1 MKEFIVR
8 AISGIL
14 YVSIIIFT
22 LFTPREWFIGLFFIL
37 ALITLNEFLKLHKSK
52 GYFYYIIL
60 FLLFYFI
67 SYQLYHNYAIYALL
81 IATISI
87 NLFLLIDLYAAEKK
101 HFIKEK
107 KLLGS
112 IFYISSGFVFLT
124 LIPLINLQ
132 FIPEILISIFILIWA
147 NDTFAYLIGKSIGKR
162 KLMERI
168 SPKKTIEGFIGGL
181 VGAILTSLVIFYCT
195 EYYSAY
201 IWIAIA
207 ILITVFG
214 TLGDLIQSKFKRI
227 AGVKDS
233 GKLMP
238 GHGGIYDR
246 LDSIIYSSP
255 FIYLFLQII
264 NYAS

>member
-1 MKEFIVR
+1 MKELIVR
-8 AISGIL
+8 TISGIL

-22 LFTPREWFIGLFFIL
+22 LFTSREWFIGLFFIL

-60 FLLFYFI
+60 FIIFYFI
-67 SYQLYHNYAIYALL
+67 SYKLYHNYAIYILL
-81 IATISI
+81 IGTISV
-87 NLFLLIDLYAAEKK
+87 NLFLLIDLYATDKK

-112 IFYISSGFVFLT
+112 IFYICSGFVFLT
-124 LIPLINLQ
+124 LIPFINLH

-147 NDTFAYLIGKSIGKR
+147 NDTFAYLTGKSIGKR
-162 KLMERI
+162 KLMEKI

-181 VGAILTSLVIFYCT
+181 IGSILTSLIIFNFT
-195 EYYSAY
+195 EYYPVY
-201 IWIAIA
+201 IWIVIA
-207 ILITVFG
+207 ILISVFG
-214 TLGDLIQSKFKRI
+214 TFGDLIQSKFKRN

-233 GKLMP
+233 GRLMP

-264 NYAS
+264 NYVS